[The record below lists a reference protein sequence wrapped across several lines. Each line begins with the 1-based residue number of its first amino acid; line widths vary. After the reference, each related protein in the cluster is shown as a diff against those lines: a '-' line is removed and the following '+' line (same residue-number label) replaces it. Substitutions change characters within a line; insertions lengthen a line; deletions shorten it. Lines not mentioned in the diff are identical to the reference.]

1 MSKEAQEIKALV
13 ESAQRIVVTSH
24 RSPDGD
30 SMGSSAAWYRL
41 MKNLGKNVVVC
52 HPDACPSYLDW
63 VKEGCDWFEFDTD
76 KEKVAQLLN
85 EADLI
90 FSLDYN
96 VPVRLGDEMGQ
107 LLEQASAKK
116 VMIDHH
122 LNPADF
128 ASVLV
133 SRTSVSS
140 TCQIVYD
147 LIVEADW
154 KPHLDIRI
162 GEAIYLGMLTDT
174 GSFRF
179 ASVTSATHRV
189 LADLLD
195 LGVDHSSIHERTFD
209 NVRLERLQLN
219 GYAISNKLNFI
230 QGYPIAYLPLTAE
243 ELERYHYQKGD
254 TDGLVNSVL
263 AIEGVKVSIF
273 LTERDGK
280 IKMSFRSKGD
290 IAVNIFAGEFDG
302 GGHMNASGGI
312 SHTTMEET
320 IQRMI
325 QLVPNYFNSL
335 HEA

>member
-1 MSKEAQEIKALV
+1 MSKEAQEIKTLV
-13 ESAQRIVVTSH
+13 EHAQRIVVTSH

-41 MKNLGKNVVVC
+41 MKNLSKEVVVC

-63 VKEGCDWFEFDTD
+63 VKADCAWYEFDSD

-96 VPVRLGDEMGQ
+96 VPIRLGDEMGA
-107 LLEQASAKK
+107 LLEGTRAKK

-128 ASVLV
+128 ADVLV
-133 SRTSVSS
+133 SRTAVSS

-147 LIVEADW
+147 LIVEAAWTDV
-154 KPHLDIRI
+154 LDVQI

-219 GYAISNKLNFI
+219 GYAISNKLNFVKA
-230 QGYPIAYLPLTAE
+230 YPIAYLPLTAE

-290 IAVNIFAGEFDG
+290 TAVNGFAGEFDG

-312 SHTTMEET
+312 SNVSMEET
-320 IQRMI
+320 IERII
-325 QLVPNYFNSL
+325 QLVPKYFNQL